1 MNAFNFNAYIVYDNA
16 YDRNVICVTND
27 HSVAVAAFHAHND
40 ELIAKGYRPNGEHEI
55 DQLIEKHPLIL
66 GEGQVITMIWYV

>member
-1 MNAFNFNAYIVYDNA
+1 MMNVFNVFIVYDDA

-27 HSVAVAAFHAHND
+27 YSVAVAAFHAHND
-40 ELIAKGYRPNGEHEI
+40 ELIANGYRPNAEHEM

-66 GEGQVITMIWYV
+66 GKGQVITMEWYL